1 MSDDDRLKELLSI
14 TAEAH
19 HRAFNATDGFD
30 PDWPA
35 WYANDLLA
43 HGLDRLIDGATPS
56 APELA
61 GLLIEADSRYR
72 ADAENESWESF
83 YARLLRDRFM
93 RPI

>member
-1 MSDDDRLKELLSI
+1 MSDDDRLAELLSI

-35 WYANDLLA
+35 WYANHLLA
-43 HGLDRLIDGATPS
+43 NGFERLIDGVSPAAS
-56 APELA
+56 ELA
-61 GLLIEADSRYR
+61 GLLREADRRYR
-72 ADAENESWESF
+72 AEAKNESWQSF
-83 YARLLRDRFM
+83 YAQLLRDRFM